1 MRTNILR
8 QLYPGSAPY
17 WETFAYD
24 GPDDNSVAGVLDYLN
39 YPDDIVDVDG
49 RRSTRIGWECS
60 CLQGV
65 CGACAMVINGTPAL
79 ACETFVRDI
88 REKEITIR
96 PLQKFPVIHDLVVDR
111 SSIHEN
117 LKQENVYIGKYQPA
131 GDTDHTHLHG
141 DAAKALQDAKDK
153 ADTDRAHPYGDADVS
168 HAHTYAAAK
177 CLKCGLCLEV
187 CPNYVNGKTF
197 FGAAFANDCYL
208 VLARNRSREKEIRK
222 IYAEHFGKDC
232 SKSLSCM
239 EVCPMKIPT
248 LASMA
253 KLNR

>member
-1 MRTNILR
+1 MRVNVLR
-8 QLYPGSAPY
+8 QQFPGSDPY
-17 WETFAYD
+17 WETFDYD

-39 YPDDIVDVDG
+39 YHDDIVDISG
-49 RRSTRIGWECS
+49 RRTTRIGWECS
-60 CLQGV
+60 CLQGI
-65 CGACAMVINGTPAL
+65 CGACAMVINGAPAL

-88 REKEITIR
+88 KDAEIRIQ

-117 LKQENVYIGKYQPA
+117 LKRANVCIGEYQPA
-131 GDTDHTHLHG
+131 
-141 DAAKALQDAKDK
+141 
-153 ADTDRAHPYGDADVS
+153 ADID
-168 HAHTYAAAK
+168 HAHQSAAAK

-187 CPNYVNGKTF
+187 CPNYVNGETF

-208 VLARNRSREKEIRK
+208 VASRNRTKEKEILK
-222 IYAEHFGKDC
+222 IYGEHFGKTC

-253 KLNR
+253 KLNRKKP